1 MRGDTCSFRRRI
13 PLVSQHCWRAKAARW
28 RPSRASTVQL
38 GPSCRMHACAPWQG
52 PNSIPYEELLGASYC
67 NAFYRQRVFASAR
80 TSTVSGACSPV
91 SGQKN
96 VLFHMLQQRNWKSQ
110 EFQTKIGNPTISIYF
125 QCWLTCLLGTCID
138 QVGTFFIFC
147 QSDATCP
154 FLPHMALL
162 LGSTLKPALA

>member
-1 MRGDTCSFRRRI
+1 MFRSIAGERKQHDEDHRGCLLCNWGLLVVCMLVHLGRGQILSPMKSCWAQAIAMRFTD
-13 PLVSQHCWRAKAARW
+13 K
-28 RPSRASTVQL
+28 
-38 GPSCRMHACAPWQG
+38 
-52 PNSIPYEELLGASYC
+52 E
-67 NAFYRQRVFASAR
+67 FASAQ

-110 EFQTKIGNPTISIYF
+110 EFQTKIRNPNISIYF